1 MEVVALFPDVQI
13 AHVVKLHERAEDS
26 LVRQVIPQ
34 LVSQLGQLEGIL
46 AEGTEDS
53 SKALGI
59 DREIQVLQQ
68 LRGDG
73 GFVGMIK
80 VHGVHSGSPFN
91 FEKVSWFAAAGALA
105 QNSPFTIQRTK

>member
-13 AHVVKLHERAEDS
+13 AHAVKLHERAEDS

-73 GFVGMIK
+73 GFVGLSRICHK
-80 VHGVHSGSPFN
+80 SSSQGVTPFWN
-91 FEKVSWFAAAGALA
+91 L
-105 QNSPFTIQRTK
+105 R